1 MPNTFMTPH
10 ENSGVYAAPVD
21 ADEISLLDLSLVVAD
36 NLRLL
41 VLGPIVAGLVA
52 LGVSFAL
59 PRTYESTALLKGTAQ
74 VASLITAPS
83 VLDPV
88 IEQLKL
94 VDAEET
100 LDTARARL
108 RSNVKAAFNAKDNL
122 VTVTA
127 KARSPEQAQALL
139 NAITKSYFGQSKP
152 RASELERLQTAL
164 RNTEDRLKEASAT
177 ARQLSQ
183 RLGREDAKV
192 SADLA
197 QGYATLVNSIESL
210 EKRQLEIRKE
220 LLGLDES
227 QMLQAPTVDK
237 LKTSPK
243 RGLISV
249 IAALAT
255 GFALLLFVFI
265 RQALRN
271 AGDDAETASKLAQL
285 KTSWRKAL
293 GKN

>member
-1 MPNTFMTPH
+1 MTPH

-21 ADEISLLDLSLVVAD
+21 ADEISLLDVSLVVVD

-52 LGVSFAL
+52 LGLSFAL
-59 PRTYESTALLKGTAQ
+59 PRTYESTALLKGTGQ
-74 VASLITAPS
+74 VASLITAPA

-94 VDAEET
+94 VDAGET
-100 LDTARARL
+100 LDTGRERL
-108 RSNVKAAFNAKDNL
+108 RRDVKATFNAKDNL

-164 RNTEDRLKEASAT
+164 RNTEDRLKDASVT
-177 ARQLSQ
+177 VRQLSQ

-192 SADLA
+192 TADLA

-210 EKRQLEIRKE
+210 EKRHLEILKE
-220 LLGLDES
+220 LQGLDES

-243 RGLISV
+243 RSLIAV
-249 IAALAT
+249 IAALIS

-271 AGDDAETASKLAQL
+271 AGGDVETASKLAQL

>member
-1 MPNTFMTPH
+1 MTPQ
-10 ENSGVYAAPVD
+10 ENSGFYATPVD
-21 ADEISLLDLSLVVAD
+21 TDEISLLDLSLVVVD

-52 LGVSFAL
+52 LGVSFLL
-59 PRTYESTALLKGTAQ
+59 PRTYESTALLKGKAQ
-74 VASLITAPS
+74 VASLITTPA

-94 VDAEET
+94 VEADES
-100 LDTARARL
+100 LDEARNRL
-108 RSNVKAAFNAKDNL
+108 RRDVKATFNVKDNL

-127 KARSPEQAQALL
+127 KARSPERAQALL
-139 NAITKSYFGQSKP
+139 YAITKSYFGQSKP
-152 RASELERLQTAL
+152 RASELERLQTL
-164 RNTEDRLKEASAT
+164 LSNTEARLKEATAT

-183 RLGREDAKV
+183 RLGREDTKV

-197 QGYATLVNSIESL
+197 QGYATLLRSIESL
-210 EKRQLEIRKE
+210 EKRQQE
-220 LLGLDES
+220 LLEELQGLDES
-227 QMLQAPTVDK
+227 QMVQAPTVDK

-243 RGLISV
+243 RGLIAV
-249 IAALAT
+249 ITALAT

-271 AGDDAETASKLAQL
+271 GAKNTETATKLATLQA
-285 KTSWRKAL
+285 SWRKAL
-293 GKN
+293 GKA